1 MEPVNLPPASQAE
14 RRRRERA
21 MSERQALIQAIKQL
35 DPAINDQRL
44 RLMTFP
50 ELAALFKKL
59 RGY

>member
-1 MEPVNLPPASQAE
+1 
-14 RRRRERA
+14 